1 MTNTALLMPDYVA
14 ELVKLCLTQLGLNPS
29 DEHKDVITA
38 QLRYQDG
45 TELSVVIMCMAQ
57 KGWFREK
64 PMVSVA
70 IAKLDASMRATDI
83 YLREVMPV
91 PYGPSDLQFLLAL
104 NTNIRAMAWTVAAT
118 TRMGECIS
126 LPGRPLTPAG

>member
-1 MTNTALLMPDYVA
+1 MTNTALVMPDYVA
-14 ELVKLCLTQLGLNPS
+14 ELVKLCVTQLGLNLS

-38 QLRYQDG
+38 PLRYQDG

-104 NTNIRAMAWTVAAT
+104 NTNIRAMAWTIAAT
-118 TRMGECIS
+118 AGLGECLELLRS
-126 LPGRPLTPAG
+126 SR

>member
-1 MTNTALLMPDYVA
+1 MTNSALVMPDYVA
-14 ELVKLCLTQLGLNPS
+14 ELVKLCVTQLGLNPS

-38 QLRYQDG
+38 PLRYQDG

-70 IAKLDASMRATDI
+70 IAKLEASMRATDI

-104 NTNIRAMAWTVAAT
+104 NTNIRVMAWTIVASAGL
-118 TRMGECIS
+118 GEFLE
-126 LPGRPLTPAG
+126 LPRSSR

>member
-1 MTNTALLMPDYVA
+1 MTNTALVMPDYVA
-14 ELVKLCLTQLGLNPS
+14 ELVKLCLTQLGLYPS

-38 QLRYQDG
+38 PLRYQDG
-45 TELSVVIMCMAQ
+45 TELSVVIMCMAK

-83 YLREVMPV
+83 YLREVMPL
-91 PYGPSDLQFLLAL
+91 PYGPSDLPFLLAL

-118 TRMGECIS
+118 AGLGECLE
-126 LPGRPLTPAG
+126 LPRSSR

>member
-1 MTNTALLMPDYVA
+1 MTNTALVMPDYVA

-29 DEHKDVITA
+29 DEHKDVITGP
-38 QLRYQDG
+38 LRYQDG
-45 TELSVVIMCMAQ
+45 TELSVVVMCMAQ

-118 TRMGECIS
+118 AGLGECLEPPRS
-126 LPGRPLTPAG
+126 PR

>member
-1 MTNTALLMPDYVA
+1 MTNTALVMPDYVT

-29 DEHKDVITA
+29 DEYKDVITA
-38 QLRYQDG
+38 PLRYQDG

-83 YLREVMPV
+83 YLREIMPV
-91 PYGPSDLQFLLAL
+91 PYGPSDLRFLLTL
-104 NTNIRAMAWTVAAT
+104 NTKIRAMAWTVAAT
-118 TRMGECIS
+118 AGMGACSE
-126 LPGRPLTPAG
+126 LPRSSK

>member
-1 MTNTALLMPDYVA
+1 MTNKALVMPDYVA

-38 QLRYQDG
+38 PLRYQDG
-45 TELSVVIMCMAQ
+45 TVLSVVIMCMAQ
-57 KGWFREK
+57 KSWFREK

-70 IAKLDASMRATDI
+70 TAKLDASMRATDI

-91 PYGPSDLQFLLAL
+91 PYGPSDLRFLLAL
-104 NTNIRAMAWTVAAT
+104 SANIRAMAWTVAAT
-118 TRMGECIS
+118 AGMGECLE
-126 LPGRPLTPAG
+126 LPRSSK